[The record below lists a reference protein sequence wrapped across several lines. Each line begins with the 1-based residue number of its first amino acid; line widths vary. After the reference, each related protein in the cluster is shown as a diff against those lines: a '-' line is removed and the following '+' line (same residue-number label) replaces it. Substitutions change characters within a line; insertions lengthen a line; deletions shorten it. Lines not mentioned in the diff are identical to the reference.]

1 MQSEVPGKVD
11 IYRPLAINKTIV
23 KKTITISRWKF
34 NGTKIYLDSSEMKS
48 IFFYFMHFVFF
59 DVNGK
64 RWISSS
70 LKCKPVA
77 TSNLFKKKKIQKL
90 LHTLYLC

>member
-1 MQSEVPGKVD
+1 MEQRHLD
-11 IYRPLAINKTIV
+11 I
-23 KKTITISRWKF
+23 
-34 NGTKIYLDSSEMKS
+34 SEMKS
-48 IFFYFMHFVFF
+48 IFFSLHAFCFF

-77 TSNLFKKKKIQKL
+77 TSNLFKKKKSKNFYI
-90 LHTLYLC
+90 LYICVEYDESTISFSRQVPLRDK

>member
-1 MQSEVPGKVD
+1 MEQRHLD
-11 IYRPLAINKTIV
+11 I
-23 KKTITISRWKF
+23 
-34 NGTKIYLDSSEMKS
+34 SEMKS
-48 IFFYFMHFVFF
+48 IFFLFMHFVFF

-77 TSNLFKKKKIQKL
+77 TSNLFKKKKKSKNFYI
-90 LHTLYLC
+90 LYICVEYDESTISFSR

>member
-1 MQSEVPGKVD
+1 MEQRHLD
-11 IYRPLAINKTIV
+11 I
-23 KKTITISRWKF
+23 
-34 NGTKIYLDSSEMKS
+34 SEMKS
-48 IFFYFMHFVFF
+48 IFFSLHAFFFLFMHFVFF

>member
-1 MQSEVPGKVD
+1 MEQRHLD
-11 IYRPLAINKTIV
+11 I
-23 KKTITISRWKF
+23 
-34 NGTKIYLDSSEMKS
+34 SEMKS
-48 IFFYFMHFVFF
+48 IFFLFMHFVFF

-77 TSNLFKKKKIQKL
+77 TSNLFKKKKNPKTFTYFISVLSMMSRQYPL
-90 LHTLYLC
+90 ADRSH